1 MVGCANNQAPTIGP
15 TQDQKHVHVGS
26 KEHLLKMWQTPTCVR
41 SSSKK
46 PISENTIIPQDFQ
59 REGPKNGQPKVIKF
73 KYVIMSTKR
82 ENYQFQ
88 RVITSRIIR

>member
-1 MVGCANNQAPTIGP
+1 MVGWTNNQAPTIGP
-15 TQDQKHVHVGS
+15 TQNQKHVHVGL
-26 KEHLLKMWQTPTCVR
+26 KEHLLKMWQTPTYVS

-59 REGPKNGQPKVIKF
+59 RERPKNGQPKVIKF
-73 KYVIMSTKR
+73 KYLIMSTKR

-88 RVITSRIIR
+88 HVSSYQE